1 MGTFWKLYDWSEREI
16 WNTLTKKLMS
26 FLFLFFLDLAYL
38 AIYLNQ
44 QQNVAEELKKLNVS
58 PEAMQHINAHLD
70 EGFALMLTLTAVAL
84 VWNILQILYMR
95 YLIVRPIK
103 AISNIFDEIARG
115 EGDLSHDLPTLTHD
129 ELRGLAESYN
139 RFAVKMRQIIS
150 EVRKK
155 SVRIAREAVVAKK
168 NVLVTSARATRQGEI
183 TEAVFGSSNEA
194 TKAIKEV
201 SESTEVIFH
210 STESNLVIAN
220 DSLDEMRN
228 VVTKVQLVNQK
239 MLKFNETVGGLA
251 QRSDSVGKI
260 AALIKDIAGQTNLLA
275 LNAAIE
281 AARAGEQGRGF
292 AVVADEVRKLSER
305 VHLATQEI
313 NDNISGMS
321 LLVKDTLAENELIK
335 TDINQTVVVVERS
348 SDEFQKMVTGFERTK
363 DQLNQIAS
371 AMEELTA
378 TNSQMHDAVTL
389 VHEISAEVSSS
400 MQTSEK
406 SAVTLATATE
416 GVQELVSRF
425 KIGDGAFD
433 FNVEQAHYFRDS
445 VVEKLGD
452 LSKSGV
458 DIWDQNYKP
467 IPRTNPQKYDVS
479 YVKAFEQHLQ
489 PILEKYLSVLKGGA
503 YTLIIDNKGYAA
515 IHNTKVSKPL
525 TGDYN
530 ADLVGNR
537 TRRVWDD
544 PTGQRGAKNT
554 QPLLLQ
560 TYARD
565 TGEILSELNMPILI
579 GGRYWGNIR
588 VGCDSN
594 VLMEE

>member
-1 MGTFWKLYDWSEREI
+1 MGTFWKLYNWSEREI

-26 FLFLFFLDLAYL
+26 FLFLFLLDLAYL
-38 AIYLNQ
+38 MVYFEQ
-44 QQNVAEELKKLNVS
+44 QRNIAEELQRLNIGA
-58 PEAMQHINAHLD
+58 EAMQHINGHL
-70 EGFALMLTLTAVAL
+70 EAGFTVMLILTAVAL
-84 VWNILQILYMR
+84 VWNVLQILYMR

-103 AISNIFDEIARG
+103 AISSIFDEIARG
-115 EGDLSHDLPTLTHD
+115 EGDLSHDLPTTTHD

-168 NVLVTSARATRQGEI
+168 NVVATSARATRQGEI

-228 VVTKVQLVNQK
+228 VVSKVQSVNQK
-239 MLKFNETVGGLA
+239 MQKFNETVSGLA

-321 LLVKDTLAENELIK
+321 LLVTDTLAENELIK

-348 SDEFQKMVTGFERTK
+348 SDEFQKMVSGFERTK

-378 TNSQMHDAVTL
+378 TNGQMHDAVTL

-400 MQTSEK
+400 MHTSET

-425 KIGDGAFD
+425 KIGNGAFD
-433 FNVEQAHYFRDS
+433 FNVEQSHHFRDS
-445 VVEKLGD
+445 IVEKLAE
-452 LSKSGV
+452 LSKSGI
-458 DIWDQNYKP
+458 DIWDQGYKP
-467 IPRTNPQKYDVS
+467 IPGTNPQKYEVS
-479 YVKAFEQHLQ
+479 YVKAFEQHIQ
-489 PILEKYLSVLKGGA
+489 PILERYLAALKGGA

-525 TGDYN
+525 TGDYST
-530 ADLVGNR
+530 DLIGNR
-537 TRRVWDD
+537 TRRLWDD

-565 TGEILSELNMPILI
+565 TGEILSELNMPIVI
-579 GGRYWGNIR
+579 GGRHWGNIR

>member
-1 MGTFWKLYDWSEREI
+1 MGTFWKLYEWAEREI

-26 FLFLFFLDLAYL
+26 FLFLFLVDLAYL
-38 AIYLNQ
+38 AIYLHQ
-44 QQNVAEELKKLNVS
+44 QQDVADELKKMNVGA
-58 PEAMQHINAHLD
+58 EAMQRINANLD
-70 EGFALMLTLTAVAL
+70 SGFTLMLILTGVAL
-84 VWNILQILYMR
+84 VWIILQILYMR
-95 YLIVRPIK
+95 YLIVRPIR
-103 AISNIFDEIARG
+103 AISQVFDEIARG
-115 EGDLSHDLPTLTHD
+115 EGDLSHDLPTITHD

-139 RFAVKMRQIIS
+139 RFAGKMRQIIS

-155 SVRIAREAVVAKK
+155 SVRIAREAVLAKK
-168 NVLVTSARATRQGEI
+168 NVAATSARATRQGEI
-183 TEAVFGSSNEA
+183 SETVFASSTEG
-194 TKAIKEV
+194 TKAIREV
-201 SESTEVIFH
+201 SQSTEVIYH
-210 STESNLVIAN
+210 STESNLSIAN

-228 VVTKVQLVNQK
+228 VVKKVQVVNEK

-251 QRSDSVGKI
+251 QRSDSVGQI
-260 AALIKDIAGQTNLLA
+260 AALIEDIASQTNLLA

-313 NDNISGMS
+313 NSNIAGMRT
-321 LLVKDTLAENELIK
+321 LVKETLAENELIK
-335 TDINQTVVVVERS
+335 NDINESVEVVERS
-348 SDEFQKMVTGFERTK
+348 SDEFQKMVAGFERTK

-371 AMEELTA
+371 AMEELSA
-378 TNSQMHDAVTL
+378 TNGQMHDAVTL
-389 VHEISAEVSSS
+389 VHEISAEVSDS
-400 MQTSEK
+400 MQSSER

-416 GVQELVSRF
+416 SVQELVSRF
-425 KIGDGAFD
+425 KIGNGAFD
-433 FNVEQAHYFRDS
+433 FNVEQAHCFRDAIQ
-445 VVEKLGD
+445 EKLQE
-452 LSKSGV
+452 LSRSGV

-467 IPRTNPQKYDVS
+467 VPGTKPQKYQVS
-479 YVKAFEQHLQ
+479 YVKAFEQHIQ
-489 PILEKYLSVLKGGA
+489 PILENNLTALKGGA

-525 TGDYN
+525 TGDYQV
-530 ADLVGNR
+530 DLVGNR
-537 TRRVWDD
+537 TRRIWDD
-544 PTGQRGAKNT
+544 STGQRGAKNT

-565 TGEILSELNMPILI
+565 TGEILSELNMPIQV
-579 GGRYWGNIR
+579 GGRLWGNVR